1 MDTTAV
7 MSLGRY
13 EIRSKLGAG
22 GMGEVYKA
30 WDTQLGRFAALKLF
44 PIACATN
51 EDRLRRFAQEGRVIS
66 ALNHPNI
73 VTIYDMGQAG
83 STHYI
88 ATEFVNG
95 ETLRR
100 CLARGRVDTR
110 RAVSIAHQVAEA
122 LVAAHAV
129 GVVHRDIK
137 PENIMVRTD
146 GYVKV
151 LDFGLAKL
159 LQDGVLSPVGPEVS
173 TATDVNTELGT
184 ILGTLAY
191 MSPEQLRG
199 RQVDG
204 RTDVWSLGVVLYEML
219 AGHLPFDRSTKSDLI
234 ASILERQPPPLS
246 LPELEDATPFQRI
259 VIKALRK
266 DKEQRHHAAQE
277 LLTELTLLRREL
289 DFNTSPIRAA
299 VTTENSAEATPES
312 VELPG
317 YKADGRAAVIS
328 TANSTSG
335 VEQRASI
342 VRHHA
347 PVALALLAA
356 VGVAI
361 TGLLLLRNGFIAWS
375 YPKDAPQEMQF
386 TRLVTTRKVTAAT
399 ISPDG
404 KYVALLSEDAGRQSI
419 LVRQVGTSRDIQI
432 VGPSESHYGGLAY
445 SPDGDY
451 VYYLLEEESTRTL
464 FRVPAFGG
472 SPRELATNVET
483 SVTFSPDGRQIA
495 FLRKRGETASLVV
508 AREDGAEEYEVAAD
522 TSRNGL
528 RIIGDLNNGPA
539 WSPDG
544 KIIACPTVAEGE
556 PFHMD
561 IAAVQVGDG
570 TVRLINSQP
579 WHLVG
584 QLAWLPDGSGLIMN
598 AEQSPPPSSSL
609 QVWLLPYPSGEARR
623 LTNDSNFYRT
633 VSLAE
638 DGGALLTTQTS
649 QVSSLWLAAGGDVRR
664 ANQLMASQNK
674 GTGGIAWR
682 PDGSMVYA
690 SNETGNQNIWSMDAD
705 GGNSKQLTFDE
716 HQNVEPV
723 ASTDGRYVVFVSY
736 RNGNAH
742 VWRMNPDG
750 TGQSQ
755 LTFGQYEDWPQVSP
769 DSRWLV
775 YHSEESSRDSI
786 WKMPIE
792 GGAAVRL
799 ADGPAKQPVISP
811 DGKLLAYFAKDER
824 ADSPWRLTV
833 IAFDGGTPVETF
845 DIPPTV
851 HRQWHGPRWT
861 PDGQAMD
868 YVVTSGGV
876 SNIWRQPLSGGQ
888 PRKVTD
894 FKEGQIDAFAW
905 SPAGRNQLA
914 CVRTS
919 TMTDLFLVRK
929 FK

>member
-1 MDTTAV
+1 MDSSVV
-7 MSLGRY
+7 MSPGRY

-44 PIACATN
+44 PIASATN

-73 VTIYDMGQAG
+73 VTIYDVGQVG

-95 ETLRR
+95 ETLRQ
-100 CLARGRVDTR
+100 CLVRGRVDIR
-110 RAVSIAHQVAEA
+110 QAVSIARQVAEA

-137 PENIMVRTD
+137 PENIMVRPD

-173 TATDVNTELGT
+173 TATDINTELGT
-184 ILGTLAY
+184 ILGTLTY

-199 RQVDG
+199 QQVDG

-246 LPELEDATPFQRI
+246 LPEPEVATPFQRI

-266 DKEQRHHAAQE
+266 DKEQRYQTAQE

-299 VTTENSAEATPES
+299 VTTESAAEATLENI
-312 VELPG
+312 ELPG
-317 YKADGRAAVIS
+317 YESTGRAVVIS
-328 TANSTSG
+328 TASSTSDA
-335 VEQRASI
+335 EQQASM
-342 VRHHA
+342 VRRHA
-347 PVALALLAA
+347 PVALALLVAL
-356 VGVAI
+356 GVAL
-361 TGLLLLRNGFIAWS
+361 TGLLLLRNGFIARS
-375 YPKDAPQEMQF
+375 HPKDAPQEMQF
-386 TRLVTTRKVTAAT
+386 TKLVTTRKVTAAT
-399 ISPDG
+399 LSPDG
-404 KYVALLSEDAGRQSI
+404 KYVALLAEDAGQQSI
-419 LVRQVGTSRDIQI
+419 LVRQVGTSRDIQ
-432 VGPSESHYGGLAY
+432 VVAPSESHYGGLTY
-445 SPDGDY
+445 SPDGNY
-451 VYYLLEEESTRTL
+451 VYYLLQEGSTHTL

-472 SPRELATNVET
+472 SPRKLVVNVD
-483 SVTFSPDGRQIA
+483 SPVTFSPDGRQIA
-495 FLRKRGETASLVV
+495 FLQKRGEAAALIV
-508 AREDGAEEYEVAAD
+508 AQEDGAEEYEVAIG
-522 TSRNGL
+522 TNGNGFH
-528 RIIGDLNNGPA
+528 IIGDLNNGPA

-544 KIIACPTVAEGE
+544 KIIACPMVAEGE

-561 IAAVQVGDG
+561 VAAVQVGDG
-570 TVRLINSQP
+570 TVGLINSQP

-584 QLAWLPDGSGLIMN
+584 QVAWLPDGSGLIMN
-598 AEQSPPPSSSL
+598 AEKSPPPSSSL
-609 QVWLLPYPSGEARR
+609 QLWLLPYPSGEAHR
-623 LTNDSNFYRT
+623 LTDDSNFYRT
-633 VSLAE
+633 VSLTE
-638 DGGALLTTQTS
+638 DGSALLTTQTD
-649 QVSSLWLAAGGDVRR
+649 QVSSLWLTSIDEAQHAH
-664 ANQLMASQNK
+664 QLVASQNK

-690 SNETGNQNIWSMDAD
+690 SNETGNQNIWSMDAE
-705 GGNSKQLTFDE
+705 GGNAKQLTFDE

-723 ASTDGRYVVFVSY
+723 ESPDGRYVVFVSY

-769 DSRWLV
+769 DSRWIV

-792 GGAAVRL
+792 GGTAVRL

-811 DGKLLAYFAKDER
+811 DGKLLACFAKDEQL
-824 ADSPWRLTV
+824 DSPWRLTV
-833 IAFDGGTPVETF
+833 IPFDGRTPVKMF

-851 HRQWHGPRWT
+851 HQQWHGPRWT
-861 PDGQAMD
+861 TDGKALD

-894 FKEGQIDAFAW
+894 FREGQIDAFAW
-905 SPAGRNQLA
+905 SPAGRNHLA

-919 TMTDLFLVRK
+919 TMTDLFLVRN